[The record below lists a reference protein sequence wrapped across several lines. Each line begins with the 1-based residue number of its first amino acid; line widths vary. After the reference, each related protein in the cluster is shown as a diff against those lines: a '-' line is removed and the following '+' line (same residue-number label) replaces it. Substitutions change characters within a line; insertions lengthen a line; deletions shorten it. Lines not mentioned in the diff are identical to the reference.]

1 MNILVHV
8 TNAKKPKTLESQ
20 KVAYMYAFIL
30 IIFAL
35 SQLFNFNDF
44 LALLE
49 SFWLPGGNVTA
60 DLLGAIIV
68 VSEVFALPFLLGMQ
82 LSPLMRVM
90 SMVLGWLAP
99 IMWLKLSLWLV
110 LTVNA
115 VSNIGFLGTIVQLA
129 PGWWAVFF
137 SIALGILAAWAS
149 WGLWPGK
156 RK

>member
-115 VSNIGFLGTIVQLA
+115 VSNIDFLGTIVQLA